1 MTADDAKLGRSRFTG
16 PGSGH
21 SGPAAGQDEIAVS
34 TNNPSRA
41 NDRPVAEGASRPGG
55 RASEA
60 ESTRSNIIEI
70 ATDEFAE
77 KGFSGARIDEI
88 AARTNTS
95 KRMIYYYFRDKEG
108 LFVAVLEEAYRRIR
122 AIESKLDVD
131 HLEPEAAM
139 RAVVALT
146 FDNHTANEDFVR
158 LVMVENIH
166 RGEHLAKS
174 RAVQELNVSI
184 IDTTRRIYERG
195 AEAGVFRPGID
206 PIDLH
211 MTMSALAFHMV
222 ANRSTFSQIFKRDMV
237 SPEALARRREIVV
250 DTVLRYLKADGG

>member
-1 MTADDAKLGRSRFTG
+1 LPAIAIEMRSR
-16 PGSGH
+16 GH
-21 SGPAAGQDEIAVS
+21 PQMSTRTAIGDVDTASASKRRAPMPPAGAKQSA
-34 TNNPSRA
+34 PRA
-41 NDRPVAEGASRPGG
+41 PD
-55 RASEA
+55 A
-60 ESTRSNIIEI
+60 ESTRRNIIEI

-95 KRMIYYYFRDKEG
+95 KRMIYYYFTDKEG

-122 AIESKLDVD
+122 AIEAKLDVD

-139 RAVVALT
+139 RAIVALT

-174 RAVQELNVSI
+174 RGIQELNVSI
-184 IDTTRRIYERG
+184 IDTTGRIYERG
-195 AEAGVFRPGID
+195 VEAGIFRPGVD

-211 MTMSALAFHMV
+211 MTMSALCFHMV
-222 ANRSTFSQIFKRDMV
+222 SNRSTFSRIFKRDMA
-237 SPEALARRREIVV
+237 SAEALARRREIVV
-250 DTVLRYLKADGG
+250 DTVLRYIQTAPG